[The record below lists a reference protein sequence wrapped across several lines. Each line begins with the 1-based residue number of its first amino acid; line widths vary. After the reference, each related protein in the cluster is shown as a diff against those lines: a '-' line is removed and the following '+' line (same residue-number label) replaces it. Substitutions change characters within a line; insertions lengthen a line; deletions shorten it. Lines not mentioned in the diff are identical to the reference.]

1 MAATNRPDLIDSAL
15 LRPGRFD
22 KFLYVQPCTTID
34 DKIAVL
40 NAQIQK
46 FKLPNGLKTK
56 TIASIINCDVTG
68 ADLYSICSNAWMN
81 AVRRKISE
89 DRGIFIFC
97 FSYYYQ

>member
-22 KFLYVQPCTTID
+22 KFLYVQPCSTVD

-40 NAQIQK
+40 NAQTKK
-46 FKLPNGLKTK
+46 FKLANGLNTK
-56 TIASIINCDVTG
+56 AIAEIINGGVTG

-81 AVRRKISE
+81 GVRRQIS
-89 DRGIFIFC
+89 GHKG
-97 FSYYYQ
+97 

>member
-22 KFLYVQPCTTID
+22 KFLYVQPCSTID

-40 NAQIQK
+40 NAQTQK
-46 FKLPNGLKTK
+46 FQLANGLNTN
-56 TIASIINCDVTG
+56 TIASIINSDVTG

-81 AVRRKISE
+81 AVRRKISA
-89 DRGIFIFC
+89 DRGKIIYFH
-97 FSYYYQ
+97 Q